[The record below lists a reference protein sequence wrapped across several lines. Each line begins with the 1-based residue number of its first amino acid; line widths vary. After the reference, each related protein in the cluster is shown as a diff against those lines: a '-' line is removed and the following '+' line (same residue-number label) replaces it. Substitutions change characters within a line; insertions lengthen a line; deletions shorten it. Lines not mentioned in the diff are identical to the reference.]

1 MAKNDFQFTNFKI
14 HSQFSICEGA
24 VKIDELADYCKK
36 NNIKAVGLCDSF
48 NLCGA
53 LEFAE
58 KISKVGTQ
66 PLIGS
71 QINFKV
77 EDTISKLP
85 LFATTEEGYRN
96 LTKLSSNS
104 YLDGD
109 GTTDPYCK
117 LDELYSNSE
126 GLVVLSGGVNDLFG
140 QLFKLNKLDLIKDIF
155 NKIAKKFHNN
165 FYIEIQ
171 RHLEIDEKNFE
182 QFLMETSVKINLP
195 LIASQ
200 EVFYINEDMAE
211 AHDALICVG
220 EKTFVDEANRKKYN
234 FNHFLKNYAE
244 IKNLFK
250 DIPEALKNNQNF
262 PKKFSFKPKKIKPK
276 LPSLILNKDNTS
288 EDELV
293 LQAQNGLENRLEN
306 FIFLRNKNKNQNQ
319 IKKIYLDRLKHEIN
333 IINSMNY
340 SVIF

>member
-1 MAKNDFQFTNFKI
+1 
-14 HSQFSICEGA
+14 
-24 VKIDELADYCKK
+24 
-36 NNIKAVGLCDSF
+36 
-48 NLCGA
+48 
-53 LEFAE
+53 
-58 KISKVGTQ
+58 
-66 PLIGS
+66 
-71 QINFKV
+71 
-77 EDTISKLP
+77 
-85 LFATTEEGYRN
+85 
-96 LTKLSSNS
+96 
-104 YLDGD
+104 
-109 GTTDPYCK
+109 
-117 LDELYSNSE
+117 
-126 GLVVLSGGVNDLFG
+126 
-140 QLFKLNKLDLIKDIF
+140 
-155 NKIAKKFHNN
+155 
-165 FYIEIQ
+165 
-171 RHLEIDEKNFE
+171 
-182 QFLMETSVKINLP
+182 
-195 LIASQ
+195 
-200 EVFYINEDMAE
+200 MAE

-340 SVIF
+340 SVIFNCF

>member
-1 MAKNDFQFTNFKI
+1 MQ
-14 HSQFSICEGA
+14 
-24 VKIDELADYCKK
+24 K

-109 GTTDPYCK
+109 GTTEPYCK

-140 QLFKLNKLDLIKDIF
+140 QL
-155 NKIAKKFHNN
+155 KK
-165 FYIEIQ
+165 
-171 RHLEIDEKNFE
+171 
-182 QFLMETSVKINLP
+182 VK
-195 LIASQ
+195 
-200 EVFYINEDMAE
+200 
-211 AHDALICVG
+211 
-220 EKTFVDEANRKKYN
+220 
-234 FNHFLKNYAE
+234 
-244 IKNLFK
+244 
-250 DIPEALKNNQNF
+250 
-262 PKKFSFKPKKIKPK
+262 
-276 LPSLILNKDNTS
+276 
-288 EDELV
+288 
-293 LQAQNGLENRLEN
+293 
-306 FIFLRNKNKNQNQ
+306 
-319 IKKIYLDRLKHEIN
+319 
-333 IINSMNY
+333 
-340 SVIF
+340 